1 MAVSAQFEL
10 NNLGRSPEELLP
22 PPPAEEKKPQVA
34 SARPKK

>member
-1 MAVSAQFEL
+1 MAVSARFEL